1 MSERTRLLKL
11 RENVD
16 RDTLRFI
23 DALEPRIRFNYEPLV
38 DALITRYQ
46 PVLTV
51 NKLFEDYDRLRQ
63 RADETVVEFM
73 SRYEQLLSKIVITSY
88 SIHYTKLYEL

>member
-23 DALEPRIRFNYEPLV
+23 DTLEPRIRFNYEALV

-46 PVLTV
+46 PVVTENRL
-51 NKLFEDYDRLRQ
+51 LDEYDKLRQ
-63 RADETVVEFM
+63 RPDETVVEFM
-73 SRYEQLLSKIVITSY
+73 SRYERTVSKMRERNNFV
-88 SIHYTKLYEL
+88 